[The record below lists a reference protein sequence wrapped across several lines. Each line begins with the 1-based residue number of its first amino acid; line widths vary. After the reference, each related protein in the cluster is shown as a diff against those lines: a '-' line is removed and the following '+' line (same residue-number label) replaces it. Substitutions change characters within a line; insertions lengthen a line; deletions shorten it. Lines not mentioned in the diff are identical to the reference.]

1 MNKQK
6 TACLVDSFYESCYTI
21 IKMKTLTF
29 FLEKLKSKGR
39 QDEAVKFELRVGEQ
53 HSKNN
58 EGDENCVK
66 EKLFSLRGKWI
77 L

>member
-1 MNKQK
+1 
-6 TACLVDSFYESCYTI
+6 
-21 IKMKTLTF
+21 MKTLKF
-29 FLEKLKSKGR
+29 FLEKFKSKGG
-39 QDEAVKFELRVGEQ
+39 QDEAVKFELRVGER

-58 EGDENCVK
+58 KGDENCVK